1 MQPARSPF
9 TTEPKTERSTPYAL
23 LLGIRFVSQKSYDVF
38 LAEKGL
44 TNEFHFPDMDNRV
57 KSPLSRIKNAACNE
71 PTYERKDYVPVHDA
85 VLLRRRH

>member
-44 TNEFHFPDMDNRV
+44 TNEFYFPDMDN
-57 KSPLSRIKNAACNE
+57 
-71 PTYERKDYVPVHDA
+71 
-85 VLLRRRH
+85 